1 MDFSYCLLLI
11 EVILEIREVCM
22 DSGSFLSNHI
32 GTIVNAAV
40 AICTLYMAYATH
52 RMAMVTKQTLDE
64 QSKPYVIMYTEQRK
78 NSPQML
84 QLVIENVGNSP
95 AYDIKFEIPDDFYM
109 HMYGTP
115 IIPHALQYG
124 LSQLV
129 PKQRICYDW
138 GRYCDLKKYEDRL
151 LTIEISFLKNKND
164 NDVSKNTSI
173 NVLDVKDFLSVSAY
187 KTIGMLHIEK
197 LEKININ
204 LLDLKNIIDRKLTP
218 QSPEDSYMLAYATW
232 RLLDKKIRLEDVESY
247 GRGSGLTK
255 DQLQNAEIRVLH
267 LLKEYRPDLITKG
280 DEDFLSFFSSRA

>member
-1 MDFSYCLLLI
+1 
-11 EVILEIREVCM
+11 
-22 DSGSFLSNHI
+22 
-32 GTIVNAAV
+32 
-40 AICTLYMAYATH
+40 
-52 RMAMVTKQTLDE
+52 
-64 QSKPYVIMYTEQRK
+64 
-78 NSPQML
+78 ML

-187 KTIGMLHIEK
+187 LVRTTH
-197 LEKININ
+197 
-204 LLDLKNIIDRKLTP
+204 
-218 QSPEDSYMLAYATW
+218 
-232 RLLDKKIRLEDVESY
+232 
-247 GRGSGLTK
+247 
-255 DQLQNAEIRVLH
+255 
-267 LLKEYRPDLITKG
+267 
-280 DEDFLSFFSSRA
+280 